1 MFIIHSSILQ
11 RIGKKKMNFDLD
23 NAQTQ
28 CLLTIVCDV
37 SWSMT
42 EDGRWRNMVDGINR
56 LFQNLK
62 NDSVALDAMNISILD
77 YSDDVYVGLPFTS
90 LEDINKP
97 AEEYIRRPIDNTV
110 VTPALQLAINSTN
123 EAMQIGRDNG
133 VKFYRPHIIV
143 FTDGYFHDDDAAAY
157 FGLNNII
164 PMEKNGDVTVIPVA
178 VDGANVDLLSQIS
191 SNPVV
196 KIDSDDFGKFFEFM
210 SRSMSSLS
218 RTGIAIQ
225 ATTENVQSGIN
236 AWQAL

>member
-1 MFIIHSSILQ
+1 M
-11 RIGKKKMNFDLD
+11 
-23 NAQTQ
+23 
-28 CLLTIVCDV
+28 
-37 SWSMT
+37 
-42 EDGRWRNMVDGINR
+42 
-56 LFQNLK
+56 
-62 NDSVALDAMNISILD
+62 
-77 YSDDVYVGLPFTS
+77 
-90 LEDINKP
+90 
-97 AEEYIRRPIDNTV
+97 
-110 VTPALQLAINSTN
+110 
-123 EAMQIGRDNG
+123 
-133 VKFYRPHIIV
+133 
-143 FTDGYFHDDDAAAY
+143 FTDGYFHDDAATAY
-157 FGLNNII
+157 FGRDTII